1 MAKSTELGMQTLD
14 QSLIHAYKDGL
25 ISKEDAIRFADSAND
40 VRLQIK
46 MHDRGDGGTEGGL
59 GLAFEQEEDGGQFIG
74 R

>member
-1 MAKSTELGMQTLD
+1 V
-14 QSLIHAYKDGL
+14 QSYKDGL

-46 MHDRGDGGTEGGL
+46 MFEKGQFGIDGGL
-59 GLAFEQEEDGGQFIG
+59 GLSFDEPDEQGQFLG